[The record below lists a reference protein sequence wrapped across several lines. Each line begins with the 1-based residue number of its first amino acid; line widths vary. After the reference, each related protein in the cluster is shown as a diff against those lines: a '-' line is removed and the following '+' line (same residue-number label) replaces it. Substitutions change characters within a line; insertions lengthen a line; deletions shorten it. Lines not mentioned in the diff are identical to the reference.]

1 MGVIPKRH
9 SFLPSRDGLD
19 DLRLEDVRILTKDYD
34 NIPVKDMD
42 AWVNQSA
49 EIRQLEV
56 EKRKGKI
63 APSPRAAC

>member
-9 SFLPSRDGLD
+9 SVLPSRDGLD

-34 NIPVKDMD
+34 NIPVKDME